1 MRLIR
6 FSARDGLRLAARE
19 WEGPEGRTP
28 ILCLPGLTRS
38 ADDFR
43 DLAARHAGR
52 RRVLALD
59 PIGHGESARP
69 EELGRYAIPD
79 SLRDVTDAMAALH
92 CPRAV
97 IVGTSFGGIL
107 AMVLAVV
114 RPTAIAGVVLND
126 IGPRVEDIGFDQ
138 VRDFVGRDP
147 ALPSLDAAVAH
158 LRAVLP
164 PLVMD
169 EEGWR
174 RFALL
179 TYAPDEAGV
188 FHPRWDVRV
197 AEALR
202 GAGKAPDLW
211 PAFRALAHVP
221 VMLVRGEL
229 SELLSA
235 ETAARMRAARPDMDF
250 VNVPGTGHCPTLEEK
265 VVVGALDRFLE
276 GVG

>member
-1 MRLIR
+1 MRLHR
-6 FSARDGLRLAARE
+6 FSAHDGLQLAARE
-19 WEGPEGRTP
+19 WDGPEGRTP

-38 ADDFR
+38 ADDFAA
-43 DLAARHAGR
+43 LAARHAGR

-59 PIGHGESARP
+59 HIGHGESARP
-69 EELGRYAIPD
+69 EALSRYAIPN
-79 SLRDVTDAMAALH
+79 SLRDVLDAMAALH

-126 IGPRVEDIGFDQ
+126 VGPRLEDVGFDHVQ
-138 VRDFVGRDP
+138 GFVGRDP

-169 EEGWR
+169 EDGWR

-179 TYAPDEAGV
+179 TYAPDAQGV
-188 FHPRWDVRV
+188 FHPRWDIRI
-197 AEALR
+197 ADALR

-221 VMLVRGEL
+221 LMLVRGEL

-235 ETAARMRAARPDMDF
+235 ETAARMRAARPDMAF
-250 VNVPGTGHCPTLEEK
+250 VNVPGTGHCPTLEEP
-265 VVVGALDRFLE
+265 VVMGALDRFLE